1 MIDQIK
7 NKTINTST
15 SDIKKSIGRVDNVNE
30 KVKKV
35 DNPVK
40 ADTNDFGGKVSQ
52 FITKE
57 KIKSMAKEPP
67 IDVSA
72 TNRIKQAIK
81 DGNYPVDISKVADAL
96 FDAYKEMK

>member
-7 NKTINTST
+7 NKSISAGT
-15 SDIKKSIGRVDNVNE
+15 SDLKKSVDNSSKARE
-30 KVKKV
+30 KVSKV

-40 ADTNDFGGKVSQ
+40 AALNEFDGKVSQ

-57 KIKSMAKEPP
+57 KIKSMSKEPP
-67 IDVSA
+67 IDAMA

-81 DGNYPVDISKVADAL
+81 DGNYPLDMSKVADAL
-96 FDAYKEMK
+96 LDAYKEMK

>member
-7 NKTINTST
+7 NKTINTSA
-15 SDIKKSIGRVDNVNE
+15 SDIKKTVGSTSKVKE

-35 DNPVK
+35 DNPEK
-40 ADTNDFGGKVSQ
+40 AATNDFGGKVSQ

-57 KIKSMAKEPP
+57 KIKSMSKEPP
-67 IDVSA
+67 IDRV
-72 TNRIKQAIK
+72 TTTRIKEAIRT
-81 DGNYPVDISKVADAL
+81 GNYPLDLDKVTAAL